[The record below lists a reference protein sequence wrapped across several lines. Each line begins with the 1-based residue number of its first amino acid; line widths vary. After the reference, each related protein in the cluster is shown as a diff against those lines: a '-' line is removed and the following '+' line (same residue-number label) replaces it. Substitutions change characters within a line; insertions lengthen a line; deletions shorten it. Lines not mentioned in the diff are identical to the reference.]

1 MKNILLV
8 PLFVLFISSG
18 QAQGIHLNEDIFRQV
33 YLVQYEQT
41 YGSSFIIDIDKKEF
55 LITAA
60 HLFPNISNNSEL
72 EITIYDE
79 NKSEI
84 NKIRLYKHSDPSI
97 DIAVVVLQ
105 KPIKK
110 MNPLITGGSIEIGQN
125 LLFLGYPI
133 LNGQLF
139 ATQDPAFGIRA
150 LVKKA
155 MLSGV
160 IKKNNYYLM
169 LLDGHNN
176 SGFSGGPV
184 IGYDKKTDKNIIIG
198 VISGYVCETK
208 KVYNDN
214 KSPTLNYDDNSGII
228 LSYSIDLAYQIIDEN
243 NLAK

>member
-1 MKNILLV
+1 MKSILLV
-8 PLFVLFISSG
+8 PLFILFIAPG
-18 QAQGIHLNEDIFRQV
+18 YTQEIHLTENIFRQV
-33 YLVQYEQT
+33 YLVQYGNT
-41 YGSSFIIDIDKKEF
+41 YGSSFIIDINNKEF

-79 NKSEI
+79 NKSDK

-97 DIAVVVLQ
+97 DIAVIVLP

-110 MNPLITGGSIEIGQN
+110 MKPLITGGSIETGQN

-139 ATQDPAFGIRA
+139 ATQDPTFGIRA

-155 MLSGV
+155 MLAGV
-160 IKKNNYYLM
+160 VKKNDYYLM

-184 IGYDKKTDKNIIIG
+184 IGYDKKTDKNVIVG
-198 VISGYVCETK
+198 VISGYIYETK
-208 KVYNDN
+208 KVYDDN

-228 LSYSIDLAYQIIDEN
+228 LSYSIDLAYRIIDEN
-243 NLAK
+243 QLAK